1 MQKII
6 WSALA
11 SWLIWTTN
19 TNAQTA
25 VEPKQFL
32 WEQVRLGEASYRDNL
47 VQESLHRL
55 ALIAPN
61 DPQLLAAKIK
71 LALRQDQASQ
81 AQALLKQLAQL
92 SPDSSAYREANN
104 ALLLA
109 SAKGREQLQQARLL
123 ATAGRIEEA
132 QQAYL
137 ALFSHDFPTL
147 DLAVEYWRLAAR
159 FPEQRVEA
167 ITALQALDKRYPN
180 NINLRT
186 ALVNLLLATEQ
197 STAGISLLRQM
208 IAEPSTR
215 RMASERWLEHISN
228 QTISDTTLAQLQE
241 LAALGD
247 PQTAPNINKLAQQQQ
262 SLLANPAFRARLRG
276 LSLIEQGNEE
286 SAILP
291 LRQALAVYPDD
302 VTIIGGLGVAY
313 GSAGQRSQAI
323 GFLERALKESDPDD
337 RNRSKWQELLATYRY
352 WVLIE
357 QGDTVLEQQQ
367 FEQAQQYYQRANQLT
382 SENSFAWLGL
392 GQVALAKQEPS
403 QAEVYFREALNKDAL
418 NSSAML
424 SLFALYRQQSLTQA
438 EDYLN
443 QLTRQQR
450 QALGGEELRLRSN
463 ILQQKARVL
472 EDNQQWSAAVELLQ
486 TAQSLTPNDVWL
498 NYRLANNLRQNQQ
511 PEQADRVFRELAARL
526 PEDPQQYYAHA
537 LYLSSTERGALA
549 LSKLARLPKDK
560 WSQDISELATRLE
573 QDQLIVQARQ
583 LREQGKQ
590 QAAEAVLRE
599 APPSNRLTLVL
610 ADWALED
617 NYPSLA
623 LAGYRKVLQQEPRN
637 SDAQLGEV
645 EALLASQQPQ
655 QAKLRLKQLSTI
667 EAESDIDGSTIL
679 SQLDRQRRMSNA
691 WLALKEPE
699 TAQTLLSAQQQT
711 VQALPASA
719 ATALWWRD
727 AARVAQANQQPQQA
741 LDYYHHAM
749 EAGELSEQRVKT
761 SDDFTRLTRIQLDD
775 DWLARSIRS
784 DAGNLYQQRDMT
796 FTFNQDYQRSSGTGG
811 YSDLT
816 AHVSMLEL
824 SSPVGEGRGFV
835 RSDIVQMD
843 AGRFSDANYSAAFG
857 TCQDKACNR
866 DHRQTATGVSLG
878 LGWENERWQGDL
890 GTTPLGFAI
899 VDWVGSLNYNNNWQA
914 VGWQVGVSRRPITS
928 SLLAFAGTQDPNTQ
942 HTWGG
947 VRVSQLELSGSYD
960 QGEAHGLWT
969 NLDLGILTGKNV
981 ADNQRYRLMGGYYYK
996 LINEDHRRISLG
1008 LNSMW
1013 WQYQKDLSGYT
1024 LGQGGYYSPQQYF
1037 SMAVPLNY
1045 RQRIDDWSWELSGS
1059 ASWSRAATKGQ
1070 SRYPISGL
1078 LPSNNQFNNEENTG
1092 GSSSGVGYTLEALVE
1107 RRLSSHWYLGAAID
1121 IQQAKDYTPS
1131 HGLLYVRYSFGGW
1144 QGDLDMPPQ
1153 PLIPYGDF

>member
-6 WSALA
+6 LPALA
-11 SWLIWTTN
+11 SWLIWTTDIS
-19 TNAQTA
+19 AQTA

-55 ALIAPN
+55 ELIDPN
-61 DPQLLAAKIK
+61 DPQLLAAKVK
-71 LALRQDQASQ
+71 LALRQDQSSQ

-92 SPDSSAYREANN
+92 SPNSSAYREANN

-159 FPEQRVEA
+159 FPEQQAKA
-167 ITALQALDKRYPN
+167 IAALQALDKRYPAFA
-180 NINLRT
+180 NLQT
-186 ALVNLLLATEQ
+186 ALANLLLDTEQ
-197 STAGISLLRQM
+197 TTAGISVLRQM

-215 RMASERWLEHISN
+215 RLASERWLAHISN

-247 PQTAPNINKLAQQQQ
+247 PQTIPNVNTLLQQQQ
-262 SLLANPAFRARLRG
+262 SLLANPAFRAQMRG
-276 LSLIEQGNEE
+276 LDLVAQNRGAA
-286 SAILP
+286 AIP
-291 LRQALAVYPDD
+291 LLQRALSEYPTSTAINGALAEAYSQTNQRHKAVASLEKTLRLASIDD
-302 VTIIGGLGVAY
+302 DNY
-313 GSAGQRSQAI
+313 
-323 GFLERALKESDPDD
+323 K
-337 RNRSKWQELLATYRY
+337 KWQSLLLSNRY
-352 WVLIE
+352 WLLIE
-357 QGDTVLEQQQ
+357 QGDASLEQQQ
-367 FEQAQQYYQRANQLT
+367 FEQAQQYYQRAKQLT
-382 SENSFAWLGL
+382 GENSFAWLGL

-403 QAEVYFREALNKDAL
+403 QAEVYFQEALNKDPL
-418 NSSAML
+418 NSSGIL
-424 SLFALYRQQSLTQA
+424 SLFALYLQQSLTQA

-463 ILQQKARVL
+463 ILQQKARVF

-486 TAQSLTPNDVWL
+486 TAQTLTPNDVWL
-498 NYRLANNLRQNQQ
+498 NYRLANSLRQSQQ
-511 PEQADRVFRELAARL
+511 PEQADQVFIDLAARL

-560 WSQDISELATRLE
+560 WSQDISELSTRLE
-573 QDQLIVQARQ
+573 QDQLIAQARQ

-655 QAKLRLKQLSTI
+655 QAKLRLKQLSTT
-667 EAESDIDGSTIL
+667 EADIDDSTIL

-699 TAQTLLSAQQQT
+699 KAQALLSAQQQT
-711 VQALPASA
+711 VHTLPASIE
-719 ATALWWRD
+719 TALWWRD

-741 LDYYHHAM
+741 LDYFRHAM
-749 EAGELSEQRVKT
+749 EAGELSEQRVQT

-824 SSPVGEGRGFV
+824 NAPVGEGRGFV

-843 AGRFSDANYSAAFG
+843 AGRFSDGNYSAAFG

-899 VDWVGSLNYNNNWQA
+899 VDWVGSLNYNNNWQG
-914 VGWQVGVSRRPITS
+914 VGWRLGASRRPVTS

-969 NLDLGILTGKNV
+969 NLDAGVLTGKNV

-1045 RQRIDDWSWELSGS
+1045 RQRTDDWSWELSGS
-1059 ASWSRAATKGQ
+1059 ASWSRATTKGQ
-1070 SRYPISGL
+1070 ARYPISGL
-1078 LPSNNQFNNEENTG
+1078 LPSNNQFNNDESTDS
-1092 GSSSGVGYTLEALVE
+1092 SSSGVGYTLGALVE
-1107 RRLSSHWYLGAAID
+1107 RRLSSHWYLGAALD

-1131 HGLLYVRYSFGGW
+1131 NGLLYVRYSFGGW